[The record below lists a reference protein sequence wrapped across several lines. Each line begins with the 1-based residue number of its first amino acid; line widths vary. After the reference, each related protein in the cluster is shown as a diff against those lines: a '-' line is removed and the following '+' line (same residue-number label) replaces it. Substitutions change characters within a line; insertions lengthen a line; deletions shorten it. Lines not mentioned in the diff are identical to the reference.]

1 MKKHFLFIAL
11 AFLIF
16 SCNKSEMEDLNNN
29 VKALQDSLNVTNN
42 LYLFKLDSLIKLQ
55 NTIIASDSVDLKALK
70 MDMAGILFTAMAM
83 QPEIYKS
90 MIKAMK
96 MSYSSYQELL
106 PISDKNLYDRGR
118 ARGEAFGRMFEAVA
132 RQPEMSAQIDSVA
145 DIFLGKYDPSY
156 ISGELLNHTRNFASV
171 YLIEAMSRQPE
182 ADSAFNALSKKYL
195 NYALNE

>member
-29 VKALQDSLNVTNN
+29 VKTLQDSLNVTNN

-55 NTIIASDSVDLKALK
+55 NTIIAPDSVDLKALK
-70 MDMAGILFTAMAM
+70 MDMVGILFSGMAL

-90 MIKAMK
+90 LIKAMK

-106 PISDKNLYDRGR
+106 PLSDKNLYDRGR

-132 RQPEMSAQIDSVA
+132 RQPEMAAQIDSVA
-145 DIFLGKYDPSY
+145 GVFLGKYDPSY
-156 ISGELLNHTRNFASV
+156 ISSELLNHTRNFASV

-195 NYALNE
+195 NYALSE